1 MPADDSNLVR
11 HRRRLDLD
19 PGDDDD
25 NDGVVETPLDDA
37 EDLVWTWLPLALVAF
52 AVVALGSM
60 YFISSH
66 DHMTSYFHTIHHGP
80 RFLMTDGQ
88 REVRLSRQELAS
100 YNGVDKSKLYLAILG
115 QVFDVTAGARHYG
128 VNGAYRHFIGVDRS
142 RAFSSGIKTDGEDI
156 TTLTDSELLSVH
168 KWLSFFAH
176 HKEYSRVGTVEGLYY
191 DQIGHAQPI
200 VGTIRSRIRQAQAQV
215 DAEASIERCN
225 MQWTADAGAT
235 TIWCQ
240 DASKYPRAY
249 GSSDNS
255 MCGCFTTTELA
266 TQNLPL
272 YKACTD
278 KRCVVP
284 S

>member
-19 PGDDDD
+19 PGNDDD

-80 RFLMTDGQ
+80 RFIMTDGQ

-156 TTLTDSELLSVH
+156 T
-168 KWLSFFAH
+168 
-176 HKEYSRVGTVEGLYY
+176 
-191 DQIGHAQPI
+191 IGHAQPI
-200 VGTIRSRIRQAQAQV
+200 IGTIRSRIRQAQAQV
-215 DAEASIERCN
+215 DTEAAIERCN